1 MACGG
6 GYGGGW
12 WWVST
17 FCADHIYLP
26 LMKKRRETVLYLL
39 RKEGAYRALQL
50 GALAS
55 PLPLYANL

>member
-1 MACGG
+1 MVVGLHLLRRS
-6 GYGGGW
+6 Y
-12 WWVST
+12 
-17 FCADHIYLP
+17 FLP
-26 LMKKRRETVLYLL
+26 LTNERRETVLYLL